1 MSGERESC
9 NSRHLTWLIKS
20 CFPDPPNH
28 TTTKLTTSS
37 SHSKT
42 QPHPTSPTHPTT
54 ISSLPDDIV
63 LNFLSRLPPSSL
75 SSLSFVCR
83 RWSLLLHSPHFSDL
97 RRNLN
102 LLRHTL
108 LSLTATDF
116 GFSFSTF
123 SNSNSNP
130 SLSLPYYDAV
140 SLLSQAR
147 VASIGPRIF
156 IVGRN
161 ATVKYDTW
169 TETVS
174 PCSAMIFPRK
184 KFAVAAVAG
193 KIYIAGG
200 GSRTDTVEEY
210 DPLTNTWSVIAHAP
224 RRRYGCIGASSD
236 GVFYVIGGLRIG
248 ASEKNEFSSR
258 ANLGA
263 EVYASSMDLFEVEGR
278 TWLKSRTV
286 PGGGCV
292 VAGCA
297 AAGKV
302 YVLTSH
308 TVEVSFWSF
317 DAKRKCGGGGGR
329 DGGGAFGEWVKLES
343 PRFLAQVR
351 VDSRIRFSCV
361 GMGDKVVL
369 IQVGGRVLNEERRR
383 GSSREGF
390 VLVYDCVSGEWE
402 RGDDLPEIYR
412 RAAYVSVE
420 C

>member
-1 MSGERESC
+1 
-9 NSRHLTWLIKS
+9 
-20 CFPDPPNH
+20 
-28 TTTKLTTSS
+28 
-37 SHSKT
+37 
-42 QPHPTSPTHPTT
+42 
-54 ISSLPDDIV
+54 
-63 LNFLSRLPPSSL
+63 
-75 SSLSFVCR
+75 
-83 RWSLLLHSPHFSDL
+83 
-97 RRNLN
+97 
-102 LLRHTL
+102 
-108 LSLTATDF
+108 
-116 GFSFSTF
+116 
-123 SNSNSNP
+123 
-130 SLSLPYYDAV
+130 
-140 SLLSQAR
+140 
-147 VASIGPRIF
+147 
-156 IVGRN
+156 
-161 ATVKYDTW
+161 
-169 TETVS
+169 
-174 PCSAMIFPRK
+174 MIFPRK
-184 KFAVAAVAG
+184 KFALAAVAG

-200 GSRTDTVEEY
+200 GSKRDAVEEY
-210 DPLTNTWSVIAHAP
+210 DPLTNTWSVVAHAP

-248 ASEKNEFSSR
+248 ASEKNEFSR

-263 EVYASSMDLFEVEGR
+263 DAYASSMDLFEVEGR

-317 DAKRKCGGGGGR
+317 NAKTKCGGCRGGR
-329 DGGGAFGEWVKLES
+329 NGSGEFGEWIKLKS
-343 PRFLAQVR
+343 PPFAVQIR

-369 IQVGGRVLNEERRR
+369 IQIGGCVLNEVRRR

-402 RGDDLPEIYR
+402 RGADLPEIYR
-412 RAAYVSVE
+412 RAAYVGVE